1 MSRAPVLREAPDLPE
16 EIRQAA
22 LDGNLILFVG
32 AGISRLL
39 GMPSWAGMARKQ
51 LEHLRENKALNYSE
65 IEQLSAL
72 DPKKQLSIATQIADD
87 NDIRLDLRSGLTGFS
102 ESNSI
107 YKSIND
113 IGCVCVT
120 TNYDQLLSPRYNP
133 MRDGSTTPVTVNRIY
148 KKQGL
153 FTNHLDTPG
162 TVIHLHGAVI
172 DQKTMIVTTR
182 QYLEHYDD
190 PVVQEFLRGLFARK
204 TVLFIGYGLE
214 EAEILEHILR
224 HGGIS
229 AGADRKRF
237 ALQGYYQSQQPLYE
251 NLHNY
256 YRQSFGVHV
265 IGFVRDH
272 KDYKQQEAIFADWGP
287 KIVVNPPPFAADINR
302 INEVLDGG

>member
-1 MSRAPVLREAPDLPE
+1 MSRAPDLREAPDLPE
-16 EIRQAA
+16 EIGRAA

-51 LEHLRENKALNYSE
+51 LEYLRDNGALNYSE

-72 DPKKQLSIATQIADD
+72 DPKKQLSIAIQIAED
-87 NDIRLDLRSGLTGFS
+87 NKIPLDLTSGLTGFS

-113 IGCVCVT
+113 IGCVCIT

-133 MRDGSTTPVTVNRIY
+133 VKDGSTTPVTVNRIY
-148 KKQGL
+148 EKHNL

-162 TVIHLHGAVI
+162 TVIHLHGAVAS
-172 DQKTMIVTTR
+172 QKTMIVTTR
-182 QYLEHYDD
+182 EYLEHYDD
-190 PVVQEFLRGLFARK
+190 SIVQEFLRGLFARK
-204 TVLFIGYGLE
+204 IVLFIGYGLE

-224 HGGIS
+224 HGDIS
-229 AGADRKRF
+229 AGDERKRF
-237 ALQGYYQSQQPLYE
+237 ALQGYYRSQQPLYE

-272 KDYKQQEAIFADWGP
+272 KDYRQQEAIFADWGP
-287 KIVVNPPPFAADINR
+287 KIAVNPPPLAADIDR
-302 INEVLDGG
+302 INEVLDSG

>member
-1 MSRAPVLREAPDLPE
+1 MSRAPDLRKAPDLPE

-51 LEHLRENKALNYSE
+51 LEHLRDNGALNYSE

-72 DPKKQLSIATQIADD
+72 DPKKQLSIATQISDD
-87 NDIRLDLRSGLTGFS
+87 NDIRLDLTSGLTGLS
-102 ESNSI
+102 ESNNI

-133 MRDGSTTPVTVNRIY
+133 AKDGSTTSVTVNRIY
-148 KKQGL
+148 KKQDL
-153 FTNHLDTPG
+153 FTNHLDRPG
-162 TVIHLHGAVI
+162 TVIHLHGAVT

-182 QYLEHYDD
+182 QYLEHYYE
-190 PVVQEFLRGLFARK
+190 PVVQEFLRGLFTRK

-214 EAEILEHILR
+214 EAEVLEHILR

-229 AGADRKRF
+229 AGAERKRF
-237 ALQGYYQSQQPLYE
+237 ALQGYYRSQQPLYE
-251 NLHNY
+251 HLHNY

-265 IGFVRDH
+265 IGFVRNH
-272 KDYKQQEAIFADWGP
+272 KDYNQQEAIFAAWSP
-287 KIVVNPPPFAADINR
+287 KIAVNSPPLAADIDR
-302 INEVLDGG
+302 INEVLDDG

>member
-1 MSRAPVLREAPDLPE
+1 MSRAPDLREAPDLPE

-51 LEHLRENKALNYSE
+51 LEYLRDNGALNYSE

-72 DPKKQLSIATQIADD
+72 DPKKQLSIATQIAED
-87 NDIRLDLRSGLTGFS
+87 NDIRLKLTSGLTGFS
-102 ESNSI
+102 ESNNI

-133 MRDGSTTPVTVNRIY
+133 VRNGSTAPVTVNRIY
-148 KKQGL
+148 EKHNL

-162 TVIHLHGAVI
+162 TVIHLHGAVA
-172 DQKTMIVTTR
+172 DQNTMIVTTR
-182 QYLEHYDD
+182 EYLEHYDD
-190 PVVQEFLRGLFARK
+190 PVVQEFLRGLFAQK

-229 AGADRKRF
+229 AGVERKRF
-237 ALQGYYQSQQPLYE
+237 ALQGYYRSQQPLYE

-287 KIVVNPPPFAADINR
+287 KIAVNPPPLAADIDR

>member
-1 MSRAPVLREAPDLPE
+1 MSRAPDLREAPDLPG

-51 LEHLRENKALNYSE
+51 LEHLRKNRALNYSE

-87 NDIRLDLRSGLTGFS
+87 NKIPLNLTSGLTGLS
-102 ESNSI
+102 ASNSI

-133 MRDGSTTPVTVNRIY
+133 VRDGSIAPVTVNRIY
-148 KKQGL
+148 EKHDL

-162 TVIHLHGAVI
+162 TVIHLHGAVT
-172 DQKTMIVTTR
+172 DPKTMIVTTR
-182 QYLEHYDD
+182 QYLEHYYE

-229 AGADRKRF
+229 TGADRKRF
-237 ALQGYYQSQQPLYE
+237 ALQGYYESQQPLYE

-256 YRQSFGVHV
+256 YRQSFGVHI

-272 KDYKQQEAIFADWGP
+272 KGYKQQEAIFADWGP
-287 KIVVNPPPFAADINR
+287 QIAVKPPPLAADIDR
-302 INEVLDGG
+302 INEVLDSG